1 MVRVYVGTY
10 AKYNAGSLKGA
21 WLDLEKYS
29 DKDDFIAACNA
40 LHNDEVDPE
49 LMFQD
54 HEDIPKGMIGESYI
68 REDVWGWL
76 AMDEDDRE
84 LLTVYRQINQDADL
98 DDARD
103 HFWGRAGSPKAFA
116 EEYAEQGGMTEKIPQ
131 ELLYCIDWQAY
142 ADSLDNEGWYFIQ
155 TEVGKDYWI
164 FNP

>member
-1 MVRVYVGTY
+1 
-10 AKYNAGSLKGA
+10 
-21 WLDLEKYS
+21 
-29 DKDDFIAACNA
+29 
-40 LHNDEVDPE
+40 
-49 LMFQD
+49 
-54 HEDIPKGMIGESYI
+54 MIGESYI